1 MDPEVLQIAKD
12 AQVGVTVSDVKT
24 LEAFVPLNK
33 AKLAYQ
39 AGQFQESIAQA
50 RNTLAL
56 LPNLPTALW
65 AIGISYGRLGQWDM
79 AVSHL
84 QAALKADKSYAD
96 AKDGLKWA
104 KNGQKA
110 AMDRKTSTIQAPR
123 WN

>member
-1 MDPEVLQIAKD
+1 
-12 AQVGVTVSDVKT
+12 
-24 LEAFVPLNK
+24 
-33 AKLAYQ
+33 
-39 AGQFQESIAQA
+39 
-50 RNTLAL
+50 
-56 LPNLPTALW
+56 
-65 AIGISYGRLGQWDM
+65 M